1 MVIEIIRGSLDKL
14 ISIRSLKLVNIQLF
28 PKSMGTA
35 NVKLLFT
42 CPHGGNKPLDIIK

>member
-14 ISIRSLKLVNIQLF
+14 ISIRSLVKFINIQLF
-28 PKSMGTA
+28 PKSMGTT

-42 CPHGGNKPLDIIK
+42 CPHGEKEP